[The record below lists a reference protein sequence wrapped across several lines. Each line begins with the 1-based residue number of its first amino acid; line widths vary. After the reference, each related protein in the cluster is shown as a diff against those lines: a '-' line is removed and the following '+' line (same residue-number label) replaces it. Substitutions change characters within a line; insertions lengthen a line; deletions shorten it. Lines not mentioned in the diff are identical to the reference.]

1 MVLLIND
8 LTGYGKQ
15 EKGEH
20 RNIGFKIRGHQGERE
35 CSDSGVASLG

>member
-20 RNIGFKIRGHQGERE
+20 RNIGFKIRGHQNGN